1 MLKQTLTPFAAPLML
16 LPAALAQGTGPIEAQ
31 LDVESTVVVSPHI
44 DSDANVD
51 AEKILGEFSVMGNAE
66 TVLENGVRVRA
77 RGTLRLQA
85 DHTGRA
91 GGIGGFGNTEGAPV
105 GAFSGLSLAPLNEDN
120 DIRGRLETA
129 YLQIDGGYGEVRV
142 GKDRGVAGRF
152 FEGPKSALTHAR
164 LDSSLLD
171 PTGLGATRTRH
182 DVSGPSL
189 KASYASPRL
198 IGLRAGV
205 SITPQADADGL
216 DRRPAAGTGGIA
228 PKTRNVVEL
237 ALNGTRR
244 FRESGWRFD
253 VGLGWSNADVTTRS
267 ENDVLA
273 PIYEDMQTWSAGTRI
288 EKGDWTL
295 GASWLNSDNGLPN
308 GDYSSWS
315 AGLFREA
322 YNIDFSAEY
331 GESED
336 RNAALESQGWRLS
349 AGRNFGRDAR
359 VAVAYLHDDL
369 QSPLQ
374 NWQARGVVFE
384 VTLSQEIVQVTGN

>member
-1 MLKQTLTPFAAPLML
+1 MLKQTLAPFAAPLLML
-16 LPAALAQGTGPIEAQ
+16 PTALAQGAGPIEAQ

-44 DSDANVD
+44 DSDANIE
-51 AEKILGEFSVMGNAE
+51 AEKLLGEFSVMGNAE
-66 TVLENGVRVRA
+66 TVLENGVRIRA
-77 RGTLRLQA
+77 RGTFRLQA
-85 DHTGRA
+85 DHSGRA
-91 GGIGGFGNTEGAPV
+91 GGIGGFGNIEGAPV
-105 GAFSGLSLAPLNEDN
+105 GAFSGLSAGPPRDNN

-129 YLQIDGGYGEVRV
+129 YLQIDGGYGEIRI

-171 PTGLGATRTRH
+171 PTGLSAVRTRH
-182 DVSGPSL
+182 DLTGPSL

-205 SITPQADADGL
+205 SVTPQADADGL

-237 ALNGTRR
+237 ALNGTHR

-253 VGLGWSNADVTTRS
+253 VGLGWSSADVTTRGS
-267 ENDVLA
+267 NGVLA
-273 PIYEDMQTWSAGTRI
+273 PIYENMQTWSAGTRI
-288 EKGDWTL
+288 EKGNWTV
-295 GASWLNSDNGLPN
+295 GASWLNSQNGLPN

-315 AGLFREA
+315 AGLLKEA
-322 YNIDFSAEY
+322 YDIDFSAEY

-336 RNAALESQGWRLS
+336 RYSGLESQGWRLA
-349 AGRNFGRDAR
+349 AGRDFGRDAR
-359 VAVAYLHDDL
+359 VAVAFLHDDL
-369 QSPLQ
+369 HSPLQ
-374 NWQARGVVFE
+374 KWRAQGVVLE